1 MRLHEPDRRR
11 IRSVLGLGRPEVS
24 WKMLT
29 VRIGIGLLLITLV
42 GCASYTPRPLS
53 PADTAEAFE
62 AHSLDADGLRQFLA
76 QNLHRENMAWP
87 PALWDLPSLTL
98 AALYFH
104 TDLTVARA
112 QWDVARASEITVGA
126 RPNPSLDLGTR
137 YNSTAVDSS
146 PWTIGFGF
154 NLPLETAGKRG
165 YRIAQAR
172 HLSETARLHIAA
184 TTWQVRARVRA
195 SLLKLHAAR
204 ETLALQQKL
213 LAAHETN
220 VRLLT
225 RGRVAPL
232 PNVTQARIALDQTR
246 LAVQDTQRRAVE
258 ARAQLAAALGVPL
271 DALRDIDFSFEIFNP
286 FTLPAPPS
294 AVTLRRQALQTRPDI
309 LAALAQ
315 YAATE
320 SALALAVAKQ
330 YPDIQLGPGY
340 AWDQG
345 DNKWSLGISFP
356 LPLWHRNQGPIAEV
370 TARRGEAAARFTA
383 LQTRVTGEFDIAL
396 AGYRAALGKLDT
408 AESLL
413 STQQRQ
419 YRTLQ
424 DMVRGEAGRFAL
436 INAELQLWV
445 GELARLEAQVAAE
458 QALGALED
466 TVERPLH
473 PLDLFPLPPL
483 AARHETKDTA

>member
-1 MRLHEPDRRR
+1 MRLYEPDRRR
-11 IRSVLGLGRPEVS
+11 IRSLLDLGRPEVS
-24 WKMLT
+24 RKMLT
-29 VRIGIGLLLITLV
+29 VRIGIGLLLTTPV

-53 PADTAEAFE
+53 SLDTAIAFE
-62 AHSLDADGLRQFLA
+62 ARGLDADGLKQFLA

-87 PALWDLPSLTL
+87 PASWDLPSLTL

-112 QWDVARASEITVGA
+112 QWDVARAGEITAGV
-126 RPNPSLDLGTR
+126 RPNPSLDLGTQYR
-137 YNSTAVDSS
+137 STAVNPS
-146 PWTIGFGF
+146 PWTIGFSV

-165 YRIAQAR
+165 YRIAQAQ
-172 HLSETARLHIAA
+172 HLSETARLNIAA
-184 TTWQVRARVRA
+184 TTWQVRARMRA
-195 SLLKLHAAR
+195 SLLTLHAAR
-204 ETLALQQKL
+204 ATLALQRKL
-213 LAAHETN
+213 LTANETY

-225 RGRVAPL
+225 RGRVASL
-232 PNVTQARIALDQTR
+232 PNVTQARIALDRTR
-246 LAVQDTQRRAVE
+246 LAVRDAQRQAVE
-258 ARAQLAAALGVPL
+258 ARAQLAAALGMPL
-271 DALRDIDFSFEIFNP
+271 DALRDIDFSFETFDP
-286 FTLPAPPS
+286 FTLPAPPP
-294 AVTLRRQALQTRPDI
+294 AATLRRRALQTRPDI

-315 YAATE
+315 YAAAE

-340 AWDQG
+340 AWDRG

-356 LPLWHRNQGPIAEV
+356 LLLWYRNQGPIAEA
-370 TARRGEAAARFTA
+370 TARRREAAARFTA
-383 LQTRVTGEFDIAL
+383 LQARVIGEFDTAL
-396 AGYRAALGKLDT
+396 AGYRAALGKLDA

-413 STQQRQ
+413 SAQQRQ
-419 YRTLQ
+419 YRTLH

-436 INAELQLWV
+436 INAELQLLA

-483 AARHETKDTA
+483 AARHATKDTP

>member
-1 MRLHEPDRRR
+1 MRLHEPERRR
-11 IRSVLGLGRPEVS
+11 IRGLLDLARPELS
-24 WKMLT
+24 MKMRA
-29 VRIGIGLLLITLV
+29 VRIGIGLLLTTLV

-53 PADTAEAFE
+53 PLDTAIAFE
-62 AHSLDADGLRQFLA
+62 ARSLDADGLKQFLM
-76 QNLHRENMAWP
+76 QNLRRENMAWP
-87 PALWDLPSLTL
+87 PASWDLPSLTL

-112 QWDVARASEITVGA
+112 QWDVARAGEITAGT
-126 RPNPSLDLGTR
+126 RPNPSLDLGPQ
-137 YNSTAVDSS
+137 YNSTAVDPS
-146 PWTIGFGF
+146 PWTIGFSF

-172 HLSETARLHIAA
+172 HLSETARLNIAA

-195 SLLKLHAAR
+195 SLLKLHAGR
-204 ETLALQQKL
+204 EMLAVQEKL
-213 LAAHETN
+213 LGAHAMN

-246 LAVQDTQRRAVE
+246 LAVHDAQRQAAE

-271 DALRDIDFSFEIFNP
+271 DALREIDFSFEIFDP
-286 FTLPAPPS
+286 FTLPAPPP
-294 AVTLRRQALQTRPDI
+294 AATLRRQALQTRPEI

-356 LPLWHRNQGPIAEV
+356 FLLWHRNQGPIAEA
-370 TARRGEAAARFTA
+370 TARRREAAARFTA
-383 LQTRVTGEFDIAL
+383 LQARVTGEFDTAL
-396 AGYRAALGKLDT
+396 GGYRAALGKLDA

-413 STQQRQ
+413 SAQQRQ
-419 YRTLQ
+419 YRTLH

-436 INAELQLWV
+436 INAELQLLA

-466 TVERPLH
+466 AVERPLH
-473 PLDLFPLPPL
+473 PLDLSPLPPL
-483 AARHETKDTA
+483 TAHHETKDTP